1 MDSDER
7 PEPVA
12 GSQQKNSGAQPPG
25 DTQST
30 DPNSQIGD
38 GDEVTTDS

>member
-1 MDSDER
+1 MDNDNR

-12 GSQQKNSGAQPPG
+12 GSQQKNSDAQPPG

-38 GDEVTTDS
+38 GDEVTSG